1 MTDSDDSPDEVVS
14 SHWQSVYHDLD
25 SDCSKRDAIESPQRI
40 RRSIAESWD
49 TLDRCSFCA
58 GEVSSPAGTSRCDEC
73 DDSGARRT
81 PNPDA
86 DRLCEDCRGEWRRN
100 R

>member
-14 SHWQSVYHDLD
+14 SRQQSVYHDLG
-25 SDCSKRDAIESPQRI
+25 SDCSRREAIKSPQRI
-40 RRSIAESWD
+40 RRSVAESWD
-49 TLDRCSFCA
+49 TLDHCSVCA
-58 GEVSSPAGTSRCDEC
+58 GAVANKGEWSRCDWC
-73 DDSGARRT
+73 DGSDARVT